1 MYPQTV
7 IREATCRVN
16 ILKELNLLDV
26 AAGVVARENDSA
38 LKALALNRITTGAKT
53 LQTGQYEPAQSS

>member
-7 IREATCRVN
+7 NWETTCRAN
-16 ILKELNLLDV
+16 ILKKLNLLDV

-38 LKALALNRITTGAKT
+38 LKALALNHITTGAKT
-53 LQTGQYEPAQSS
+53 LQTGQYEV